1 MAFGSLVGWTRAT
14 ELNVSATSD
23 TVLSEKNEVVD
34 VLSRK
39 AMVGCILAI
48 PRWPDD
54 EQFVVAAHWVSL
66 LGVWVGFDI

>member
-48 PRWPDD
+48 LRWPDD
-54 EQFVVAAHWVSL
+54 EQSVVAAHWVSL